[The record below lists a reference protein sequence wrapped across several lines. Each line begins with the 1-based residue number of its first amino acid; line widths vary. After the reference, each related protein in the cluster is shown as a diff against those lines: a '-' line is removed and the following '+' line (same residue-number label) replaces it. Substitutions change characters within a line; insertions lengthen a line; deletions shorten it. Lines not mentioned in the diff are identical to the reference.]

1 MYDKQNSKIWCG
13 NLFTTDHKPVIMKK
27 YDLKGEGIALFG
39 KDKLLMINQGD
50 NITVFSIYAVK
61 IMNVQ

>member
-13 NLFTTDHKPVIMKK
+13 NLFTTDHKQVIMKK

-39 KDKLLMINQGD
+39 KDKLLMINQAG
-50 NITVFSIYAVK
+50 NTTVLRFYDF
-61 IMNVQ
+61 